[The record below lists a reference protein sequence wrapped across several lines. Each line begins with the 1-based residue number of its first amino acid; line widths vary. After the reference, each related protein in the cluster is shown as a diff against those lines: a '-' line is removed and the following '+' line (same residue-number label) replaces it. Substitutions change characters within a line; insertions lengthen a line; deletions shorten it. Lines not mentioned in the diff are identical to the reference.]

1 MIFMDLKD
9 IKLTTVIIIIALLV
23 IGLYAVTE
31 VNYYSYKEVVEPKEI
46 NSSVVIIPSIEDHE
60 KINNVSIRAFF
71 LSSPSSTEILN
82 FFSSKQLI
90 KS

>member
-31 VNYYSYKEVVEPKEI
+31 VN
-46 NSSVVIIPSIEDHE
+46 
-60 KINNVSIRAFF
+60 
-71 LSSPSSTEILN
+71 
-82 FFSSKQLI
+82 
-90 KS
+90 